1 MIPIFI
7 VGCGRSGTTLMRLI
21 LNRHSNIAIPEE
33 TWYFP
38 QLLKEIGQLRAG
50 NWRKNIATR
59 VLELNRIHFPELTVE
74 ALEKSL
80 TEVAIDDIQ
89 NIIPVVNREFMIRQG
104 KSRWGDK
111 TPGYVM
117 HLTLFKKLFPE
128 AKVIHMIRDGRDVVP
143 SILKYWSVG
152 PQTNCFIETAFYW
165 KAHVERGMQ
174 EGSKYFGSSYKEVR
188 YEDLVT
194 KPERVVREIC
204 AFIGEE
210 FEPAM
215 LDASNDKADNV
226 PAWEWHAETSREINT
241 NNIYKWKKSMSDY
254 HKAVMN
260 YVGKNIYRDKNYDI
274 TQEYDLNA
282 LLDVYKYILGKSYDK
297 FIYIVKRFLLL
308 SFYKVTKRQA

>member
-21 LNRHSNIAIPEE
+21 LNRHSTIAIPEE

-38 QLLKEIGQLRAG
+38 RLEKEFNQLREG

-80 TEVAIDDIQ
+80 ADVAIDDKQ
-89 NIIPVVNREFMIRQG
+89 NIIPVVNRECMMREG

-117 HLTLFKKLFPE
+117 HLPLLKNLFPN

-143 SILKYWSVG
+143 SLLKYSSVG
-152 PQTNCFIETAFYW
+152 PNTNSFIETAFYW
-165 KAHVERGMQ
+165 KKHVMKGM
-174 EGSKYFGSSYKEVR
+174 EDGPKYFGSSYMEVR

-194 KPERVVREIC
+194 APEKVVREIC
-204 AFIGEE
+204 VFIGEE
-210 FEPAM
+210 FEPGM
-215 LDASNDKADNV
+215 LEASNEKPGNV
-226 PAWEWHAETSREINT
+226 PAWEWHAETSKEINA
-241 NNIYKWKKSMSDY
+241 NNIYKWKKTLGDY

-260 YVGKNIYRDKNYDI
+260 YVGINILRAQNYDI
-274 TQEYDLNA
+274 VKEHNVQA
-282 LLDVYKYILGKSYDK
+282 LLDLYSYILFKGYNTL
-297 FIYIVKRFLLL
+297 IYRVKRFLFL
-308 SFYKVTKRQA
+308 SFYKDTKRKA